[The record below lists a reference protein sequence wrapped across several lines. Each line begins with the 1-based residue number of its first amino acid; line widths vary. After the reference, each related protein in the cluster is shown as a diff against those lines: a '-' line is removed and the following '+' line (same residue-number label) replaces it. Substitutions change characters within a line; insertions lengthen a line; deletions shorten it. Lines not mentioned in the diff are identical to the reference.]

1 MPVPDKDPNL
11 WAMLAAWL
19 AHHSPTI
26 YGFFLAVAVAI
37 VRVIYGGGSVR
48 QMTLEGA
55 LCGLLSLT
63 LTSGLELIGLPISAA
78 AFAGGMVGFMGT
90 EAVREYAVKW
100 LGKEVDA
107 ND

>member
-1 MPVPDKDPNL
+1 MPDKDPSL
-11 WAMLAAWL
+11 WAWLAGWL

-37 VRVIYGGGSVR
+37 VRVIYGGGSAR

-90 EAVREYAVKW
+90 EAVREFAMKW
-100 LGKEVDA
+100 FGKKVD
-107 ND
+107 D